1 MLRQIASEVTS
12 EVMKTQFEEMLIV
25 KGGDEIE
32 LIKIPVIWYEK
43 FAEELLKRLKK

>member
-1 MLRQIASEVTS
+1 MLKQIASDVTS
-12 EVMKTQFEEMLIV
+12 EVMKAPFEEMLIV
-25 KGGDEIE
+25 KDGSEAE